1 MHSTTATASSIS
13 ARRKRAVPSSRSQG
27 STAGSAP
34 SPPGLQGCEQLPPAS
49 PALVHVTTFPEHTP
63 EGVPGARDSGPQ
75 LGAAARRAP
84 RHRAFAQMR
93 VPEQSHP
100 DSPTNFASCP
110 PATAW
115 GSKPRG
121 CHRHAT
127 RGGDLAGVP
136 TPGWKDVVDWHK
148 SVWGLVRGREG
159 RAHAHELTRAHT
171 RAHAHARRGPLAAAP
186 ILRQGREAVTRATSA
201 AVTSPEHH
209 AGPGLRRARARLLRA
224 AGCAAI
230 GRGVCAAT
238 LSPAARRR
246 GRPAGWGRSG
256 RRRRGPTC
264 AGPPGRSGAP
274 PADLPRALPGPKRQ
288 PHGKCHGTLNR
299 TKGFFQ
305 PRRTG
310 KSSDPHTGTP
320 KQKRAHKY

>member
-1 MHSTTATASSIS
+1 MSPLFQNTPLKGF
-13 ARRKRAVPSSRSQG
+13 RERG
-27 STAGSAP
+27 TAG
-34 SPPGLQGCEQLPPAS
+34 
-49 PALVHVTTFPEHTP
+49 
-63 EGVPGARDSGPQ
+63 PQ
-75 LGAAARRAP
+75 PGAAARRAP

-115 GSKPRG
+115 GRKPRG
-121 CHRHAT
+121 CHQHAT
-127 RGGDLAGVP
+127 QDVDLAVVP
-136 TPGWKDVVDWHK
+136 TPVWEDAVDGHK

-159 RAHAHELTRAHT
+159 RVHAHTLTRAHT

-201 AVTSPEHH
+201 AVTFPEHH
-209 AGPGLRRARARLLRA
+209 AGLGLRRARARLLRA

-246 GRPAGWGRSG
+246 GRPAGWGRAG

-264 AGPPGRSGAP
+264 ARPPGRSGAP
-274 PADLPRALPGPKRQ
+274 PADLPRAFPGRVGDL
-288 PHGKCHGTLNR
+288 HGALNR
-299 TKGFFQ
+299 IRGLFQ
-305 PRRTG
+305 SMRT
-310 KSSDPHTGTP
+310 DPHTGTRSRNRFTSTACTCL
-320 KQKRAHKY
+320 QLHTCETHIQIA

>member
-1 MHSTTATASSIS
+1 MSPLFQNTPLKGF
-13 ARRKRAVPSSRSQG
+13 RERG
-27 STAGSAP
+27 TAG
-34 SPPGLQGCEQLPPAS
+34 
-49 PALVHVTTFPEHTP
+49 
-63 EGVPGARDSGPQ
+63 PQ
-75 LGAAARRAP
+75 PGAAARRAP

-110 PATAW
+110 PARDRLGKEAQRLSSAHHTR
-115 GSKPRG
+115 RG
-121 CHRHAT
+121 LGRC
-127 RGGDLAGVP
+127 VP
-136 TPGWKDVVDWHK
+136 TPGWEDAVDGHK

-159 RAHAHELTRAHT
+159 RAHVHTLTRAHT

-246 GRPAGWGRSG
+246 GRPAGWGRAGGGAGGPRVPGPRGGAG
-256 RRRRGPTC
+256 RLPPTC
-264 AGPPGRSGAP
+264 HAPFPALRGSRMGTVTRPCTELRGSSRPGAQARA
-274 PADLPRALPGPKRQ
+274 LTHTQVPRAETCSQ
-288 PHGKCHGTLNR
+288 VLNAHVYR
-299 TKGFFQ
+299 CTRAKPTFRYHRCGHTQ
-305 PRRTG
+305 TEIRRHPQDPSPRC
-310 KSSDPHTGTP
+310 
-320 KQKRAHKY
+320 